1 MEYVSQVGSQLTM
14 LFRIRTL
21 CIYFTIYSQA
31 EVKWVIRL
39 QFVLLVVLLLG
50 AGDFAIGS
58 FTHSDPGPIKSDN
71 NELYKDVYLSTRYC
85 VSWVRTTP
93 NTKFII

>member
-1 MEYVSQVGSQLTM
+1 M
-14 LFRIRTL
+14 
-21 CIYFTIYSQA
+21 YFPIYSQA

-71 NELYKDVYLSTRYC
+71 NEFYKDVYVLIHKNYILAISLLCFLGTYY
-85 VSWVRTTP
+85 P
-93 NTKFII
+93 